1 MWILD
6 NEYNPALLIFLTVFV
21 CLAVFVAWIQS
32 GKKEVLYALGIV
44 ALVGLALVIYER
56 VTLSD
61 REAIQ
66 ATLVRIARDL
76 ETNNRQAVYDSI
88 HSAAPDIR
96 AQAESELPQY
106 TFSQCRI
113 SKIDDTKVTG
123 NTPPKT
129 ASVEFYIIAAGS
141 FAKGGDVFGGEGI
154 RRLIT
159 LGLQQENDGQWK
171 VVSYSHRAPL
181 DAPDEIPGNSS
192 P

>member
-6 NEYNPALLIFLTVFV
+6 NDYNPALLIFLVVFV

-44 ALVGLALVIYER
+44 ALIGLALIIYER

-61 REAIQ
+61 REAIE
-66 ATLVRIARDL
+66 ATLLRIARDL

-88 HSAAPDIR
+88 HSAAPNIR
-96 AQAESELPQY
+96 AQAEGELPKY

-123 NTPPKT
+123 TTPPK
-129 ASVEFYIIAAGS
+129 AAIVEFYIIASGS

-159 LGLQQENDGQWK
+159 LEMEQEKDGQWK
-171 VVSYSHRAPL
+171 VVNYSHRAPL
-181 DAPDEIPGNSS
+181 DAPDQNFGNSS